1 MSVQCL
7 SGGPSVRA
15 RLTSALLLGRDG
27 VELIQDTRDISRDTR
42 FDDRQEA
49 GVKPAHVIDWSET
62 DDSECNVAERCA
74 TGDPQACQDLVDTHQ
89 RMVYHL
95 ALQLLN
101 NHEDA
106 LDLSQDV
113 FLTVFRSIHRFR
125 GDSAL
130 QTWIYRIVINQARNR
145 QRWWRRRRR
154 ADQVSLDAII
164 AERGELPAPAGSTSP
179 ELALDQK
186 QLGARLWR
194 ALNRLPFDQR
204 SAVVLRELHGMR
216 YAEIAFSLG
225 VTNAAV
231 KSRLARARQTLRTE
245 LRAP

>member
-1 MSVQCL
+1 MPVSGFRDSRQTSVARRTHRYF
-7 SGGPSVRA
+7 PDTSVSNRMQH
-15 RLTSALLLGRDG
+15 LMG
-27 VELIQDTRDISRDTR
+27 VSRDTR
-42 FDDRQEA
+42 TQET
-49 GVKPAHVIDWSET
+49 GVKPARVIDWSET
-62 DDSECNVAERCA
+62 ADSESDLAERCVS
-74 TGDPQACQDLVDTHQ
+74 GDEQACQELVDTHQ

-95 ALQLLN
+95 ALQLLS
-101 NHEDA
+101 NHDDA

-113 FLTVFRSIHRFR
+113 FLTVFRSLHRFR

-154 ADQVSLDAII
+154 ADQVSLDAVI
-164 AERGELPAPAGSTSP
+164 AERGELPAPIGPTSP
-179 ELALDQK
+179 DRALDQK
-186 QLGARLWR
+186 QLGERLWR

-231 KSRLARARQTLRTE
+231 TAITITN
-245 LRAP
+245 